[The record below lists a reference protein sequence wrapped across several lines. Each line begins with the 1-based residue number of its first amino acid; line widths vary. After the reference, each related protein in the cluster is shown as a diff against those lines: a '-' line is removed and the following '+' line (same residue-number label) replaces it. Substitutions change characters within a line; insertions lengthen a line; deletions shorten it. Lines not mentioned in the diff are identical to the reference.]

1 MSSKRRADDCA
12 DDALPLP
19 INPSGNMRKDQN
31 ALPSSSSFLSSPL
44 SPRPASPLLRS
55 GAAGASPSA
64 ARIQFF
70 VRILSD
76 HTLVLHADPRD
87 TIRSIHEKI
96 QSITG
101 ISVIEQRLIY
111 RGKQLQWEQTLSECG
126 VQNDAGLHM
135 VGRMRSTGHPQAWQL
150 INDVVSQVFYQYKNN
165 PSSQTFFPP
174 TPRKTVKSMLLEFLS
189 MTPRTDTDQAS
200 GHLQIFS
207 ASSAPA
213 ALVMLYMSSYK
224 PNRDVAG
231 DAITHFITSCKTILP
246 KQHYHLCVPIVMEFC
261 KLLSRAVGID
271 DSLYALCRSSLGTM
285 VEFIDIGEKKDSVGL
300 RDVFLFVCELAT
312 KLSSDLVTS
321 TQSGS
326 FSAPSISDVQDFA
339 AFVAPVRNG
348 IKADI
353 GFCGPIRV
361 PLSEEL
367 CRLPLCYANE
377 IVVLH
382 GIFFDLLSKLEKC
395 MVKIEE
401 RLDRAKK
408 CEGETFHVGCQYLD
422 LLKELNSTSK
432 LYQGCEEVFWETMKQ
447 RKSAVCYLILRCSR
461 RSDDHIWISDCKEVT
476 TFEARR
482 HLAMMLLPEVK
493 DDFDDLHEMLID
505 RSNLLA
511 ESFEYIINADL
522 ESLRA
527 GLFMEFKNE
536 EATGPGVLREW
547 FFCVCQAIFNPQNP
561 LFVACPNDRRRFFP
575 NPAST
580 VDPLDREYFNFVGKV
595 IALALMHKVQ
605 VGIVFDRVFFLQLAG
620 QPITLEDIRDA
631 DPTLYSSCKK
641 ILEMDPSAVD
651 QDTLG
656 LTFVD
661 EIEELGMRRVTAEQ
675 VDHFAK
681 GFADILSCR
690 RLQRAFFRCLEAGD
704 LDRML
709 YGSEDD
715 ISVDDWRSHTDYHG
729 FKGTDNQIS
738 WFWKIVGSMTKE
750 QKKVLLFFW
759 TSIKHLPCEGF
770 SGLASRLYIY
780 KNSESSDRLPS
791 SHTCFYRLCFPAYPT
806 MSLMRDRLRII
817 TQEHV
822 GCSFGTW

>member
-1 MSSKRRADDCA
+1 
-12 DDALPLP
+12 
-19 INPSGNMRKDQN
+19 
-31 ALPSSSSFLSSPL
+31 
-44 SPRPASPLLRS
+44 
-55 GAAGASPSA
+55 
-64 ARIQFF
+64 
-70 VRILSD
+70 
-76 HTLVLHADPRD
+76 
-87 TIRSIHEKI
+87 
-96 QSITG
+96 
-101 ISVIEQRLIY
+101 
-111 RGKQLQWEQTLSECG
+111 
-126 VQNDAGLHM
+126 M

-213 ALVMLYMSSYK
+213 ALVMLYMSPYK

-261 KLLSRAVGID
+261 KLLSRAVGTD

-312 KLSSDLVTS
+312 KLSSDLVAS

-367 CRLPLCYANE
+367 CRLPLCFANE

-382 GIFFDLLSKLEKC
+382 GIFFDLLSKLEKF

-408 CEGETFHVGCQYLD
+408 REGETFHVGCQYLD

-461 RSDDHIWISDCKEVT
+461 RSDDHIWISECKEVT
-476 TFEARR
+476 NFEARR

-575 NPAST
+575 NPVRASFPGKAVGVSVGGSAEFVAPAKETKEYAAENDTST

-661 EIEELGMRRVTAEQ
+661 EIEELGMRRVVELCPGGKSLSVDSSNRGKYVDSLIQHRFVKETAEQ

-690 RLQRAFFRCLEAGD
+690 RLQRGFFRCLEAGD

-729 FKGTDNQIS
+729 FKGTDNHIS